1 MTRDDIADVAA
12 VVLPEKGHEGMSYD
26 LTGPEAFTLAE
37 AAEEMSRASGK
48 PIVFR
53 NETVEEAYASR
64 AHYGAP
70 DWEVEGWVT
79 SYQSIAA
86 GEAELVTGEVE
97 RLAGHPPMS
106 LADFLRAYPHALDH
120 VTDT

>member
-1 MTRDDIADVAA
+1 
-12 VVLPEKGHEGMSYD
+12 
-26 LTGPEAFTLAE
+26 
-37 AAEEMSRASGK
+37 MSRASGK
-48 PIVFR
+48 PIAFR

-97 RLAGHPPMS
+97 RLAGHPPAS
-106 LADFLRAYPHALDH
+106 LADFLGAYPHALDH

>member
-12 VVLPEKGHEGMSYD
+12 VVLPEKGHEGASYD

-70 DWEVEGWVT
+70 GL
-79 SYQSIAA
+79 
-86 GEAELVTGEVE
+86 GGRGL
-97 RLAGHPPMS
+97 GHLLPV
-106 LADFLRAYPHALDH
+106 DRRG
-120 VTDT
+120 